1 MMENSINIGEL
12 DTLVTVQKAVTV
24 RGAQGEKVCEYQDH
38 SRVWAKVERNIN
50 EMVSNANLEESNT
63 IELTCYKIPE
73 LTVRWR
79 VVVEGIAYDVTAI
92 DPISRISPLNRLTLS
107 GID

>member
-1 MMENSINIGEL
+1 MENSINIGQL
-12 DTLVTVQKAVTV
+12 DTLVTIQKCITVQ
-24 RGAQGEKVCEYQDH
+24 GAQGNKKAQYSDYA
-38 SRVWAKVERNIN
+38 RVWAKVERNIN
-50 EMVSNANLEESNT
+50 EMVSNANLEESNV

-79 VVVEGIAYDVTAI
+79 VVVDGVPYDITAI
-92 DPISRISPLNRLTLS
+92 DPISRVSPLNILTLE